1 MDYIITTEQ
10 LTKKYKNFTSV
21 NNVSLHI
28 RKGSSYG
35 FLGPNGAGKT
45 TTMKMVL
52 GLLQPDHGEI
62 RVCNESVCFG
72 QTKTNQYI
80 GYLPDVP
87 EFYNYMT
94 PLQYLRLCGEVIAIP
109 KSEIEKRSK
118 ELLSFVGLG
127 GAAKQIGGF
136 SRGMKQRLGIAQALL
151 TQPKLLIC
159 DEPTSALDP
168 VGRKEILDIL
178 RKISGTTTVLFST
191 HILSDVERICDRVAF
206 LNEGKISV
214 CGTLAEIK
222 TLHGHDSLLLEFCED
237 KDLQL
242 FKKQKSIEP
251 LLLHSEEN
259 DRELILHSR
268 DMESVQKSLFGVLAE
283 TGICPIKVELMEP
296 SLESLFL
303 EVVK

>member
-1 MDYIITTEQ
+1 MNVLTIQNLSKSFGKQKIIND
-10 LTKKYKNFTSV
+10 LSMSV
-21 NNVSLHI
+21 AE
-28 RKGSSYG
+28 GSIFG
-35 FLGPNGAGKT
+35 FIGQNGAGKT

-62 RVCNESVCFG
+62 RVCNELVCFG
-72 QTKTNQYI
+72 ETKTNRYI

-94 PLQYLRLCGEVIAIP
+94 PLQYLRLCGEIAGV
-109 KSEIEKRSK
+109 SK
-118 ELLSFVGLG
+118 GEVERRGRELLSLVGLE
-127 GAAKQIGGF
+127 GAAKKIGGF

-151 TQPKLLIC
+151 TQPRLLIC

-178 RKISGTTTVLFST
+178 RRISGTTTVLFST
-191 HILSDVERICDRVAF
+191 HILSDVEHICDHVAF
-206 LNEGKISV
+206 LNEGKTAV

-222 TLHGHDSLLLEFCED
+222 ALHGHDRLFLEFASD

-242 FKKQKSIEP
+242 FKKQKSIAP
-251 LLLHSEEN
+251 LMSLFQEN
-259 DRELILHSR
+259 HRELILRSSN
-268 DMESVQKSLFGVLAE
+268 MESIQKSLFGVFAE
-283 TGICPIKVELMEP
+283 TGICPIKIELMEP

>member
-1 MDYIITTEQ
+1 MNILTIQNLSKSFGKQKIIDN
-10 LTKKYKNFTSV
+10 LNMSV
-21 NNVSLHI
+21 PE
-28 RKGSSYG
+28 GSVFG
-35 FLGPNGAGKT
+35 FIGQNGAGKT

-52 GLLQPDHGEI
+52 GLLEADNGEI
-62 RVCNESVCFG
+62 HVCNEPVCFG

-94 PLQYLRLCGEVIAIP
+94 PLQYLKLCGEVIGISKA
-109 KSEIEKRSK
+109 EIEQRGQG
-118 ELLSFVGLG
+118 LLSLVGLNG
-127 GAAKQIGGF
+127 VTKQIGGF
-136 SRGMKQRLGIAQALL
+136 SRGMKQRFGIAQALL

-178 RKISGTTTVLFST
+178 RKISATTTVLFST
-191 HILSDVERICDRVAF
+191 HILSDVERICDHVAF
-206 LNEGKISV
+206 LNEGKLAV

-222 TLHGHDSLLLEFCED
+222 ALHGHDSLLLEFSNDNE
-237 KDLQL
+237 LQI
-242 FKKQKSIEP
+242 FKGQDAIKP
-251 LLLHSEEN
+251 LLSNSEEN
-259 DRELILHSR
+259 NREIILHSR
-268 DMESVQKSLFGVLAE
+268 NMAKVQQSLFIVFGEIGL
-283 TGICPIKVELMEP
+283 CPMKMEVMEP